1 LSLAAIQF
9 PEKAQQM
16 YAASAVSDE
25 RKSGPLPPEKRRR
38 PDMAKKPVHIE
49 SEDILLLSVTR
60 ALMEAGLEGNDRE
73 YFPMRDLLYKEGF
86 GFHLTNCLLEMK
98 HEDFKRLNFL
108 LTDLKAV
115 LAREQ
120 SKAAD
125 TEAVVTPLD
134 EETTEIS
141 STDQVKMLFSN
152 RPENCSYTT
161 FEKHVKSSL
170 RQILE
175 KSKREGAEDRKKD
188 IAWRMQCLGFPLHTI
203 LRVTGYTPEIKDT
216 DDSKSVWR

>member
-1 LSLAAIQF
+1 MTKI
-9 PEKAQQM
+9 PE
-16 YAASAVSDE
+16 
-25 RKSGPLPPEKRRR
+25 
-38 PDMAKKPVHIE
+38 HIE
-49 SEDILLLSVTR
+49 SEDTLLFSVTM
-60 ALMEAGLEGNDRE
+60 ALMEASLEGNDRE

-98 HEDFKRLNFL
+98 HEDFQRLNSL

-115 LAREQ
+115 LAGEQ
-120 SKAAD
+120 LKTAD

-134 EETTEIS
+134 KETTEIS

-175 KSKREGAEDRKKD
+175 KAKREGAEDKKKD
-188 IAWRMQCLGFPLHTI
+188 IDWRMQCLGFPLHAI
-203 LRVTGYTPEIKDT
+203 LRVTGYTPEIKNT

>member
-1 LSLAAIQF
+1 
-9 PEKAQQM
+9 
-16 YAASAVSDE
+16 
-25 RKSGPLPPEKRRR
+25 
-38 PDMAKKPVHIE
+38 
-49 SEDILLLSVTR
+49 
-60 ALMEAGLEGNDRE
+60 MEASLEGNDNE

-98 HEDFKRLNFL
+98 HEDFQRLNSL
-108 LTDLKAV
+108 LTDLKGV
-115 LAREQ
+115 LAGEQ

-125 TEAVVTPLD
+125 TEAVVAPLD

-170 RQILE
+170 GQILE
-175 KSKREGAEDRKKD
+175 KAKREGAEDRKRTLPGECS
-188 IAWRMQCLGFPLHTI
+188 AWASLS
-203 LRVTGYTPEIKDT
+203 TPF
-216 DDSKSVWR
+216 SG

>member
-1 LSLAAIQF
+1 L
-9 PEKAQQM
+9 
-16 YAASAVSDE
+16 
-25 RKSGPLPPEKRRR
+25 KS
-38 PDMAKKPVHIE
+38 
-49 SEDILLLSVTR
+49 
-60 ALMEAGLEGNDRE
+60 
-73 YFPMRDLLYKEGF
+73 
-86 GFHLTNCLLEMK
+86 
-98 HEDFKRLNFL
+98 
-108 LTDLKAV
+108 V

-125 TEAVVTPLD
+125 TEAVVAPLG

-152 RPENCSYTT
+152 RPESCSYTT

-175 KSKREGAEDRKKD
+175 KAKREGAEDRKKD

-203 LRVTGYTPEIKDT
+203 LRATGYTPEIKDT